1 MRHGVG
7 TFEYANKFFRYEG
20 EYVNGKKHGA
30 PPPLAPRQFRRIAAF
45 CFF

>member
-30 PPPLAPRQFRRIAAF
+30 PPRLTPSVPPIAAF

>member
-30 PPPLAPRQFRRIAAF
+30 PPPLGVCSAIAAF